1 MDSLS
6 FQALVHNFL
15 ALANCFRAGRD
26 LLEQDLH
33 HVDLAGGEAVH
44 LCVILGYRRFVLRG
58 LKVSKRS
65 KLRVGNLKK
74 LALIVILVAS
84 GLDFLHLARVVAHH

>member
-1 MDSLS
+1 M
-6 FQALVHNFL
+6 
-15 ALANCFRAGRD
+15 
-26 LLEQDLH
+26 
-33 HVDLAGGEAVH
+33 H